1 MEVCTM
7 TRQRKPETYQG
18 IVGESIVRDYD
29 EMQRGLRD
37 RGLLQI
43 EEIIGLGI
51 TGGTVLEIGPGPG
64 YLGLEWLKRTLGS
77 RLFWLE
83 ISEDMKRLAE
93 ENAETYG
100 LKEGILMTIGD
111 ATKKIPFDDDYF
123 DGIFTDGSMHEWSD
137 PLTVFNEIERV
148 LKPNASFFVG
158 DLKRNTNPLVAFMME
173 TKANKVMKAGLR
185 SSIDAAYTKNEVI
198 SLLKSS
204 NIKDFTVRENP
215 FGLSIRGKKV
225 G

>member
-1 MEVCTM
+1 M

>member
-123 DGIFTDGSMHEWSD
+123 DGVFTDGSMHEWSD

-148 LKPNASFFVG
+148 LKPNGSFFVG
-158 DLKRNTNPLVAFMME
+158 DLKRNTNPLVAFTMGMK
-173 TKANKVMKAGLR
+173 TNKVMKAGLR

-204 NIKDFTVRENP
+204 NIKHFTVRENP

>member
-1 MEVCTM
+1 M

-148 LKPNASFFVG
+148 LKPNASFHVG
-158 DLKRNTNPLVAFMME
+158 DLKRNTNPLIAFMMGM
-173 TKANKVMKAGLR
+173 KANKVMKAGLR
-185 SSIDAAYTKNEVI
+185 SSIDAAYTRNEVI

-204 NIKDFTVRENP
+204 NLKDFTVRENP
-215 FGLSIRGKKV
+215 FGLSIRGKKMK
-225 G
+225 

>member
-1 MEVCTM
+1 M

-51 TGGTVLEIGPGPG
+51 TGGTALEIGPGPG
-64 YLGLEWLKRTLGS
+64 YLGLEWLKRTPGS

-100 LKEGILMTIGD
+100 LKERILMTIGD

-148 LKPNASFFVG
+148 LKPNGSFFVG
-158 DLKRNTNPLVAFMME
+158 DLKRNTNPLVAFTMGM
-173 TKANKVMKAGLR
+173 KANKVMKAGLR
-185 SSIDAAYTKNEVI
+185 SSIAAAYTKNEVI

-225 G
+225 R